1 MNHKTDLNDTAPVT
15 TARAA
20 ESPATGGH
28 GLGHTRMMMLMCLP
42 MLALTP
48 LLSVTG
54 VCGWGSVM
62 LPGMCLGIRAV
73 WLVVMARMGRSGTG
87 H

>member
-1 MNHKTDLNDTAPVT
+1 MNHKTDLNGTAPVT

-42 MLALTP
+42 MLALTAI
-48 LLSVTG
+48 LIVTG
-54 VCGWGSVM
+54 VWGWGSVL
-62 LPGMCLGIRAV
+62 LPVMCLGMMAV
-73 WLVVMARMGRSGTG
+73 GMVVMARMGRSGTG